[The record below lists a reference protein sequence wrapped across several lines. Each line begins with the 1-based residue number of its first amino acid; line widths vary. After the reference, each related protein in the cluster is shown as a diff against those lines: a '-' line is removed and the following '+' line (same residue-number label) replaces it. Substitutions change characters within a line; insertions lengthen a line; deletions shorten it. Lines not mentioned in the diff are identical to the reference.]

1 MTLDLLPLGQRA
13 TIVGVDWGALVP
25 EEAARLQALGLD
37 AGARVM
43 VEHRG
48 VFAGA
53 DPLALRI
60 GRMSVALRRVHAAA
74 MTVEVAA

>member
-13 TIVGVDWGALVP
+13 TIVAVDWGALVP

-37 AGARVM
+37 AGARVL
-43 VEHRG
+43 VERRG

-53 DPLALRI
+53 DPLALRV